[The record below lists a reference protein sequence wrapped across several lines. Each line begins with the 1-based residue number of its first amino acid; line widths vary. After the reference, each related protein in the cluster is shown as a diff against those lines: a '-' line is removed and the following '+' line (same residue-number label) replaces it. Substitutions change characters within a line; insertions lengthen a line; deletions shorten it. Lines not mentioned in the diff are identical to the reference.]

1 LLDAEPILKRVQHKV
16 QHDIFLGFPIF
27 TNSSIIDFKNNS
39 LRLELNNMD
48 QSVEEK
54 FARLKEILLSMER
67 VVVAYSGGVDS
78 TLLLRVAKES
88 LGEEHVVAV
97 TARSPLY
104 PERELAG
111 AKRIAQEMGVRHI
124 LIESNELEIEGFSK
138 NPSNRCYFCKKELF
152 EEMQNLARK
161 EAISFVVEGSTL
173 DDEKDH
179 RPGRRAIQELGIRSP
194 LQEARFTKKDVRELS
209 RAMGLPTWDK
219 PSFACL
225 ASRFPYGEEITPE
238 GLRMVDEAE
247 DFLFSLG
254 FEQVRVRHYQSL
266 ARIEVYPEEMNRLM
280 NGSLREKVVN
290 RLKKIGYRYV
300 TLDLQG
306 FRSGS
311 MNEVL

>member
-1 LLDAEPILKRVQHKV
+1 
-16 QHDIFLGFPIF
+16 
-27 TNSSIIDFKNNS
+27 
-39 LRLELNNMD
+39 MD

-54 FARLKEILLSMER
+54 FARLKGIFRSIGR

-88 LGEEHVVAV
+88 LGEEHVIAV
-97 TARSPLY
+97 TALSPLF
-104 PERELAG
+104 PERELTG
-111 AKRIAQEMGVRHI
+111 AKKMAQEMGLKHI

-138 NPSNRCYFCKKELF
+138 NPLNRCYFCKKELF

-173 DDEKDH
+173 DDEMDH

-194 LQEARFTKKDVRELS
+194 LQEARFTKEDVRELS
-209 RAMGLPTWDK
+209 RTLGLPTWDK

-247 DFLFSLG
+247 NFLFSLG
-254 FEQVRVRHYQSL
+254 FKQVRVRHYQSL
-266 ARIEVYPEEMNRLM
+266 ARIEVYPEEMSRLM

-290 RLKKIGYRYV
+290 CLKKIGYRYV